1 MTTLKQ
7 CNAHFTGF
15 NHMAKITTDPM
26 TSDYHSVP
34 TTTKEE
40 FIENDKLMTQFI
52 KTFDAADDPIV
63 YVLIRTSPYTFDD
76 MILGVFDSRE
86 SALIRLKRVM
96 DRPENDETFKI
107 ETHNLRTVTQEQE
120 LDR

>member
-1 MTTLKQ
+1 MTLTQ

-15 NHMAKITTDPM
+15 NHMAN
-26 TSDYHSVP
+26 S
-34 TTTKEE
+34 TTKT
-40 FIENDKLMTQFI
+40 DQYI

-76 MILGVFDSRE
+76 MLIGVFDSRE
-86 SALIRLKRVM
+86 SVMRRLARIM

-107 ETHNLRTVTQEQE
+107 ETHNLRNLEQE
-120 LDR
+120 KALDS

>member
-1 MTTLKQ
+1 
-7 CNAHFTGF
+7 
-15 NHMAKITTDPM
+15 MAN
-26 TSDYHSVP
+26 S

-40 FIENDKLMTQFI
+40 FIENDKLITQYI

-63 YVLIRTSPYTFDD
+63 YVLVRTSPYTMDD

-86 SALIRLKRVM
+86 SLLIRLKRVM
-96 DRPENDETFKI
+96 DRPANEEMFKI
-107 ETHNLRTVTQEQE
+107 ETHNLRNLQQEKD

>member
-1 MTTLKQ
+1 
-7 CNAHFTGF
+7 
-15 NHMAKITTDPM
+15 M

-34 TTTKEE
+34 SD
-40 FIENDKLMTQFI
+40 DKYI

-107 ETHNLRTVTQEQE
+107 ETHNLRNLEQE
-120 LDR
+120 KDLDKWKSFQRTSQPSWAL

>member
-1 MTTLKQ
+1 MTHTQ
-7 CNAHFTGF
+7 CNAHLTGSF
-15 NHMAKITTDPM
+15 HMANSTTQ
-26 TSDYHSVP
+26 T
-34 TTTKEE
+34 
-40 FIENDKLMTQFI
+40 DKYI

-76 MILGVFDSRE
+76 MLIGVFDSRE
-86 SALIRLKRVM
+86 SALIRLKRIM

-107 ETHNLRTVTQEQE
+107 ETHNLRNIMQEQE

>member
-1 MTTLKQ
+1 MTPQQ

-15 NHMAKITTDPM
+15 NHMAN
-26 TSDYHSVP
+26 S

-40 FIENDKLMTQFI
+40 FIENDKLITQYI

-63 YVLIRTSPYTFDD
+63 YVLIRTSPYTMDD
-76 MILGVFDSRE
+76 MILGVFDSQE

-96 DRPENDETFKI
+96 DRPEHDEMFKI
-107 ETHNLRTVTQEQE
+107 ETHNLRTVKIEKE
-120 LDR
+120 LD